1 MKYTFAL
8 ALAVTLAASPLARAQ
23 LDHPHRVLGRGVS
36 LVVDG
41 KFSEAEHW
49 LRDAIRLDA
58 NMPEAHYNLGV
69 VLRNTGRYDEAIVE
83 YRRAMQLFQQ
93 YGAADG
99 ENALSRCLYAIALA
113 NEDKGDPL
121 QATIAWNDFLRYARR
136 FRAEHPA
143 VEIAQRRLA
152 DDQRLAQIRTSPG
165 VQKATR
171 PSNVR

>member
-41 KFSEAEHW
+41 KYSEAEHW
-49 LRDAIRLDA
+49 LRDAIRLDPTMA
-58 NMPEAHYNLGV
+58 EAHYNLGV
-69 VLRNTGRYDEAIVE
+69 VLRNTGRFDEAIGE
-83 YRRAMQLFQQ
+83 YRLAIPLFQQ
-93 YGAADG
+93 FGAADG

-113 NEDKGDPL
+113 NEGKGDPA
-121 QATIAWNDFLRYARR
+121 QATIAWNDYLRYARR
-136 FRAEHPA
+136 FRIEQPA
-143 VEIAQRRLA
+143 VEIAQHHLA
-152 DDQRLAQIRTSPG
+152 DNQRLAQIRTSPG